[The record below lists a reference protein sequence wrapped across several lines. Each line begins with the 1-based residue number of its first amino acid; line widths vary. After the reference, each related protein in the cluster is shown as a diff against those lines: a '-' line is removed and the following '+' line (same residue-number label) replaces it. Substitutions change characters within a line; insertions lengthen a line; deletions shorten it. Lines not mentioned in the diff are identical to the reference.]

1 MMAKRLPTILP
12 DLSFKEALEITKI
25 YSVAGELK
33 KANGKVYHL
42 TAPYKNTEITITFSG
57 NSFSGFAGVNNYFG
71 SIEIKDNQI
80 IIKDIGRTRMAGPEK
95 LMDIE
100 EDYIKSLQASNKL
113 SVNKKEL
120 RIGDLKFTEK

>member
-1 MMAKRLPTILP
+1 MKKIILSLLTILAISSCQSRM
-12 DLSFKEALEITKI
+12 DID
-25 YSVAGELK
+25 GELK
-33 KANGKVYHL
+33 KVNGKIYHL

-80 IIKDIGRTRMAGPEK
+80 IIKDIGRTRMAGSEK

-113 SVNKKEL
+113 SLNKKEL

>member
-1 MMAKRLPTILP
+1 MKKIILSLLTILAISSCQSRM
-12 DLSFKEALEITKI
+12 DID
-25 YSVAGELK
+25 GELK
-33 KANGKVYHL
+33 KVNGKIYHL

-80 IIKDIGRTRMAGPEK
+80 IIKDIGRTRMAGSEK

>member
-1 MMAKRLPTILP
+1 MKKIILLLLTLLTAAACQSRM
-12 DLSFKEALEITKI
+12 D
-25 YSVAGELK
+25 VAVELK
-33 KANGKVYHL
+33 KANGKIYHL
-42 TAPYKNTEITITFSG
+42 TAPYKNTEITINFSG

-95 LMDIE
+95 IMKIE

-113 SVNKKEL
+113 SVSNKEL
-120 RIGDLKFTEK
+120 RIGDLKFIEK

>member
-1 MMAKRLPTILP
+1 MKKIIILLLTLLTAAACQSRM
-12 DLSFKEALEITKI
+12 DVT
-25 YSVAGELK
+25 GELK

-120 RIGDLKFTEK
+120 RIGDLKFIEK

>member
-1 MMAKRLPTILP
+1 MKKIILSLLTILAISSCQSRM
-12 DLSFKEALEITKI
+12 DID
-25 YSVAGELK
+25 GELK

-71 SIEIKDNQI
+71 NIEIKDNKI
-80 IIKDIGRTRMAGPEK
+80 IIKNIGRTRMAGPK
-95 LMDIE
+95 KMMDIE

>member
-1 MMAKRLPTILP
+1 MKKIIILLLTLLTAAACQSRM
-12 DLSFKEALEITKI
+12 D
-25 YSVAGELK
+25 VAGELK

-80 IIKDIGRTRMAGPEK
+80 IIKDIGRTRMAGPK
-95 LMDIE
+95 KMMDIE

>member
-1 MMAKRLPTILP
+1 MKKIILSLLTILAISSCQSRM
-12 DLSFKEALEITKI
+12 DID
-25 YSVAGELK
+25 GELNK
-33 KANGKVYHL
+33 VNGKVYHL

-71 SIEIKDNQI
+71 NIEIKDNKI
-80 IIKDIGRTRMAGPEK
+80 IIKNIGRTRMAGSEK

>member
-1 MMAKRLPTILP
+1 MKKIILSLLTILVISSCQSRM
-12 DLSFKEALEITKI
+12 D
-25 YSVAGELK
+25 VAGELK
-33 KANGKVYHL
+33 KVNGKIYHL

-80 IIKDIGRTRMAGPEK
+80 IIKDIGRTRMAGPK
-95 LMDIE
+95 KMMDIE

>member
-1 MMAKRLPTILP
+1 MKKIIILLLTLLTAAACQSRM
-12 DLSFKEALEITKI
+12 DVT
-25 YSVAGELK
+25 GELK
-33 KANGKVYHL
+33 KTNGKVYHL

-80 IIKDIGRTRMAGPEK
+80 IIKDIGRTRMAGSEK

-113 SVNKKEL
+113 SLNKKEL

>member
-1 MMAKRLPTILP
+1 MKKIILSLLTILAISSCQSRM
-12 DLSFKEALEITKI
+12 DID
-25 YSVAGELK
+25 GELK

-80 IIKDIGRTRMAGPEK
+80 IIKDIGRTRMAGSEK

>member
-1 MMAKRLPTILP
+1 MKKIILSLLTILAISSCQSRM
-12 DLSFKEALEITKI
+12 DID
-25 YSVAGELK
+25 GELK
-33 KANGKVYHL
+33 KVNGKIYHL

-80 IIKDIGRTRMAGPEK
+80 IIKDIGRTRMAGSEK

-113 SVNKKEL
+113 SVSNKEL
-120 RIGDLKFTEK
+120 RIGDLKFIEK

>member
-1 MMAKRLPTILP
+1 MKKIIILLLTLLTASACQSRM
-12 DLSFKEALEITKI
+12 D
-25 YSVAGELK
+25 VAGELK

>member
-1 MMAKRLPTILP
+1 M
-12 DLSFKEALEITKI
+12 
-25 YSVAGELK
+25 Y
-33 KANGKVYHL
+33 
-42 TAPYKNTEITITFSG
+42 
-57 NSFSGFAGVNNYFG
+57 NYFG

>member
-1 MMAKRLPTILP
+1 MKKIILSLLTILVISSCQSRM
-12 DLSFKEALEITKI
+12 DID
-25 YSVAGELK
+25 GELK
-33 KANGKVYHL
+33 KVNGKIYHL

-71 SIEIKDNQI
+71 SIEIKDNRI

-120 RIGDLKFTEK
+120 RIGDLKFIEK

>member
-1 MMAKRLPTILP
+1 MKKIIILLLTLLTVAACQSRM
-12 DLSFKEALEITKI
+12 D
-25 YSVAGELK
+25 VAGELK

-80 IIKDIGRTRMAGPEK
+80 IIKDIGRTRMAGPK
-95 LMDIE
+95 KMMDIE

-113 SVNKKEL
+113 SVSNKEL

>member
-1 MMAKRLPTILP
+1 MKKIIILLLTLLTAAACQSRM
-12 DLSFKEALEITKI
+12 DID
-25 YSVAGELK
+25 GELK

-80 IIKDIGRTRMAGPEK
+80 IIKDIGRTRMAGSEK

>member
-1 MMAKRLPTILP
+1 MKKIIILLLTLLTAAACQSRM
-12 DLSFKEALEITKI
+12 D
-25 YSVAGELK
+25 VAGELK

-71 SIEIKDNQI
+71 NIEIKNNQI
-80 IIKDIGRTRMAGPEK
+80 FIKDIGRTRMAGPEK
-95 LMDIE
+95 LMNIE

-120 RIGDLKFTEK
+120 RIGDLKFTQK

>member
-1 MMAKRLPTILP
+1 MKKIILSLLTILVISSCQSRM
-12 DLSFKEALEITKI
+12 DID
-25 YSVAGELK
+25 GELK
-33 KANGKVYHL
+33 KVNGKIYHL

-80 IIKDIGRTRMAGPEK
+80 IIKDIGRTRMAGPK
-95 LMDIE
+95 KMMDIE

-113 SVNKKEL
+113 SVSNKEL
-120 RIGDLKFTEK
+120 RIGDLKFIEK

>member
-1 MMAKRLPTILP
+1 MKKIIILLLTLLTAAACQSRM
-12 DLSFKEALEITKI
+12 DVT
-25 YSVAGELK
+25 GELK

-71 SIEIKDNQI
+71 NIEIKDNQI

>member
-1 MMAKRLPTILP
+1 MKKIILSLLTILVISSCQSRM
-12 DLSFKEALEITKI
+12 DID
-25 YSVAGELK
+25 GELK
-33 KANGKVYHL
+33 KVNGKIYHL

-71 SIEIKDNQI
+71 NIEIKDNKI
-80 IIKDIGRTRMAGPEK
+80 IIKNIGRTRMAGPK
-95 LMDIE
+95 KMMDIE

>member
-1 MMAKRLPTILP
+1 MKKIIILLLTLLTAAACQSRM
-12 DLSFKEALEITKI
+12 D
-25 YSVAGELK
+25 VAGELK

-120 RIGDLKFTEK
+120 RIGDLKFTET

>member
-1 MMAKRLPTILP
+1 MKKIIILLLTLLTAAACQSRM
-12 DLSFKEALEITKI
+12 DVT
-25 YSVAGELK
+25 GELK

>member
-1 MMAKRLPTILP
+1 MKKIILLLLTLLTAAACQSRM
-12 DLSFKEALEITKI
+12 DITD
-25 YSVAGELK
+25 ELK

-71 SIEIKDNQI
+71 NIEIKNNQI
-80 IIKDIGRTRMAGPEK
+80 FIKDIGRTRMAGPEK
-95 LMDIE
+95 TMKIE

-113 SVNKKEL
+113 SVNKNEL
-120 RIGDLKFTEK
+120 RIGYLKFTQK

>member
-1 MMAKRLPTILP
+1 MKKIILLLLTLLTAAACQSRM
-12 DLSFKEALEITKI
+12 DV
-25 YSVAGELK
+25 SVELK
-33 KANGKVYHL
+33 KANGKIYHL

-71 SIEIKDNQI
+71 NIEIKNNQI

-95 LMDIE
+95 IMKIE

-113 SVNKKEL
+113 SIINKEL
-120 RIGDLKFTEK
+120 RIGDLKFIEK

>member
-1 MMAKRLPTILP
+1 MKKIIILLFTLLTAASCQSRM
-12 DLSFKEALEITKI
+12 D
-25 YSVAGELK
+25 VAGELK

>member
-1 MMAKRLPTILP
+1 MKKIIILLLTLLTAAACQSRL
-12 DLSFKEALEITKI
+12 D
-25 YSVAGELK
+25 VAGELK

-80 IIKDIGRTRMAGPEK
+80 IIKDIGRTRMAGPK
-95 LMDIE
+95 KMMDIE

-113 SVNKKEL
+113 SVSNKEL

>member
-1 MMAKRLPTILP
+1 MKKIIILLLTLLTAAACQSRM
-12 DLSFKEALEITKI
+12 D
-25 YSVAGELK
+25 VAGELK

-71 SIEIKDNQI
+71 SIEIKDNRI

-113 SVNKKEL
+113 SVSNKEL
-120 RIGDLKFTEK
+120 RIGDLKFIEK

>member
-1 MMAKRLPTILP
+1 MKKIIILLLTLLTAAACQSRM
-12 DLSFKEALEITKI
+12 DVT
-25 YSVAGELK
+25 GELK

-113 SVNKKEL
+113 SVSNKEL